1 MGISGGGF
9 DMYILGDSFLR
20 AYYSIYDFDQNR
32 VGLAAH
38 NSSLSLEWKFPTWG
52 VVVICIS
59 SAIILGIIG
68 YVLYQRYKNKKV
80 AQQIDPEVRSDQ
92 VTSERLI

>member
-1 MGISGGGF
+1 
-9 DMYILGDSFLR
+9 MYILGDSFLR

-52 VVVICIS
+52 IVVICIS

-80 AQQIDPEVRSDQ
+80 AQQIDPQVRSDQ